1 MNTNAMAR
9 ATVRSPVLS
18 CSLIN
23 RKLNSMISKT
33 LNFLNQSNESK
44 VMMYLI
50 FDTFFDNAKLK
61 VFLYCMILA
70 KLHFWCAE
78 VNYSNSHLYVN

>member
-23 RKLNSMISKT
+23 KKVNSITSRT
-33 LNFLNQSNESK
+33 LYFFNRSNGSK

-50 FDTFFDNAKLK
+50 FDTFFDNAKVK
-61 VFLYCMILA
+61 VLFL
-70 KLHFWCAE
+70 
-78 VNYSNSHLYVN
+78 LYEPGKT